1 MGIEFT
7 TLLLF
12 GGLIF
17 LLAMG
22 VPVFFALG
30 GISVLITF
38 LQDGTNG
45 LYIVATTTYRQITDP
60 GLITIPL
67 FLLMGNFLI
76 HSGISDR
83 LFKALNLWLSGI
95 RGGLA
100 IVSVGVCVALAMC
113 GGFGPG
119 ILTMGLIAVPAML
132 KQRYDKSLALGCV
145 MAGGVLGEII
155 PPSIIMIIFA
165 YISRISIGKIFFG
178 GAIPGF
184 ITAGL
189 YILYITL
196 RCHLQPDLAPTPA
209 AEETSWKSRLIS
221 LKDII
226 LPSLLVVL
234 VLGSIFLG
242 IATPSE
248 AAGVGAFGSFMV
260 CVIYGRLNRKV
271 VTDACLETMKISG
284 MALWILVAATL
295 FGVVYTSAGAQDMVM
310 NIVQNLPVNR
320 WLILGV
326 MQMILLV
333 FGMFMD
339 DYAVLTICAPIFIPI
354 AVFLGFDPTWFAI
367 VFILNMQVAY
377 LTPPFGWALI
387 LMKGVAP
394 PEIHTKNIWQ
404 AVPPFVAIQL
414 IVLIITMIF
423 PQLAM
428 WLPDKML

>member
-1 MGIEFT
+1 MSIGLST
-7 TLLLF
+7 VLLF
-12 GGLIF
+12 GGLLF

-22 VPVFFALG
+22 VPVAFALG

-38 LQDGTNG
+38 LLDGTNG
-45 LYIVATTTYRQITDP
+45 LLIIATTTYRQITDP

-83 LFKALNLWLSGI
+83 LFKALNVWLSSI

-100 IVSVGVCVALAMC
+100 LVSVGVCVALAMC

-132 KQRYDKSLALGCV
+132 KQRYNKSLALGSV

-184 ITAGL
+184 ITASL
-189 YILYITL
+189 YIIYIIV
-196 RCHLQPDLAPTPA
+196 RCYLQPDLAPKTT
-209 AEETSWKSRLIS
+209 AETTWRARLAS
-221 LKDII
+221 LKDIV
-226 LPSLLVVL
+226 LPALLVVL

-242 IATPSE
+242 IATPTE
-248 AAGVGAFGSFMV
+248 AAGVGAFGSFTI
-260 CVIYGRLNRKV
+260 CIIYGRLSWKV
-271 VTDACLETMKISG
+271 ITDSCLETMKISG

-310 NIVQNLPVNR
+310 ELVEGLTINR
-320 WLILGV
+320 WLILAV
-326 MQMILLV
+326 MQVILLV

-354 AVFLGFDPTWFAI
+354 AVVLGFNPTWFAI
-367 VFILNMQVAY
+367 VFVLNMQVAY

-387 LMKGVAP
+387 LMRGVAP
-394 PEIHTKNIWQ
+394 PEIHTKDIWRSI
-404 AVPPFVAIQL
+404 PPFVAIQL
-414 IVLIITMIF
+414 LVLLLTMLF
-423 PQLAM
+423 PQLAL
-428 WLPDKML
+428 WLPEKML

>member
-1 MGIEFT
+1 
-7 TLLLF
+7 
-12 GGLIF
+12 
-17 LLAMG
+17 
-22 VPVFFALG
+22 
-30 GISVLITF
+30 
-38 LQDGTNG
+38 
-45 LYIVATTTYRQITDP
+45 
-60 GLITIPL
+60 
-67 FLLMGNFLI
+67 
-76 HSGISDR
+76 
-83 LFKALNLWLSGI
+83 
-95 RGGLA
+95 
-100 IVSVGVCVALAMC
+100 MC

-132 KQRYDKSLALGCV
+132 KQRYDKSLALGSV

-196 RCHLQPDLAPTPA
+196 RCHLQPDLAPTAA
-209 AEETSWKSRLIS
+209 AEETRWKSRWIS

-242 IATPSE
+242 IATPTE
-248 AAGVGAFGSFMV
+248 AAGVGAFGSFLV
-260 CVIYGRLNRKV
+260 CVIYGRLSRKV

-414 IVLIITMIF
+414 IVLIITMLF